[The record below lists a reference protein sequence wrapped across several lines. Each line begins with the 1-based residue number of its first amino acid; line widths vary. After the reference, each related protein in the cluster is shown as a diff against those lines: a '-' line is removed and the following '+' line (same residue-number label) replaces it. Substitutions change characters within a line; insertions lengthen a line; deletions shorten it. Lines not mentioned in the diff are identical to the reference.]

1 MIHSVGHASAPM
13 TASVHVQK
21 AVHSKEK
28 SKRKRS
34 PPPPPPPWEKEK
46 REARREEWKETRARG
61 SDRRARCQKC
71 LGGVEE
77 VPCRGCG

>member
-1 MIHSVGHASAPM
+1 MIRSVGHASAPV
-13 TASVHVQK
+13 TASVQK